1 MAVAQV
7 LEVRMA
13 RLTPTHHRLTYRR
26 PDGTGETIEL
36 ESRSTL
42 YHDLLHFAFE
52 SEAKLRRSFYG
63 HLADAA
69 SYAQIS
75 EMGVQYRD
83 EIMLTEK
90 MIGIMTGWLK
100 SGKDAAACIAMME
113 MMLGSYGDAVPSWF
127 TPDFAERVR
136 ERMRR
141 LVGEWSKLRFGQEIV
156 LRFELA
162 DGGEMANSK

>member
-1 MAVAQV
+1 MARPRV
-7 LEVRMA
+7 LDIRMA

-52 SEAKLRRSFYG
+52 TEAGLRRSFYG

-75 EMGVQYRD
+75 EMGVEYRD

-100 SGKDAAACIAMME
+100 SGKDAPACLAMME
-113 MMLGSYGDAVPSWF
+113 LMLGSYGDAVPAWF
-127 TPDFAERVR
+127 TPAFADRVK

-156 LRFELA
+156 LCFELA
-162 DGGEMANSK
+162 DSG